1 MAWIWCDNR
10 KASVHRVECV
20 AKIDR
25 GCEGMSKIQAVLCGY
40 YGKGNGGDEA
50 LLVSM
55 LEMLPAHVT
64 PLVLSANPRVTSK
77 SYGVKSYDR
86 MNSGSVVRALKESQ
100 VFILGGGS
108 LIQDATSVRNSIYY
122 GGLIGLARQFGLK
135 TIAIAQGI
143 GPVDKSLTRWIAKRA
158 FEGCAAISVRDPAS
172 ERLVKEWGLECV
184 MAPDPVWSM
193 SATPVPEIANIPSP
207 KIAVTLRSHPQLT
220 NQRLDIL
227 TQALVDLQAAT
238 GSHILLVPFQPTTDV
253 DIAEQIR
260 SELTENSQ
268 VVNIADPKQLKGLF
282 QGVDLAIGMRYH
294 SLIMAAA
301 EGCKCWAISY
311 DPKVTKL
318 MTEIDIP
325 GWDIADIPTDASAIT
340 QAWQQYLTSGKSL
353 DTEAIRTLSQRSL
366 LHRDLLAAAIGSE

>member
-1 MAWIWCDNR
+1 MT
-10 KASVHRVECV
+10 E
-20 AKIDR
+20 
-25 GCEGMSKIQAVLCGY
+25 IQAVLCGY

-55 LEMLPAHVT
+55 LEMLPPGVK
-64 PLVLSANPRVTSK
+64 PLVLSANPRQTSK

-86 MNSGSVVRALKESQ
+86 MNSGAVVRALKESQ
-100 VFILGGGS
+100 VLILGGGS
-108 LIQDATSVRNSIYY
+108 LIQDATSLRNSIYY
-122 GGLIGLARQFGLK
+122 GGLMGLARQFGLK

-158 FEGCAAISVRDPAS
+158 FSGCAALSVRDPAS
-172 ERLVKEWGLECV
+172 AALLAEWGINCV

-220 NQRLDIL
+220 NERLDTL
-227 TQALVDLQAAT
+227 TQALVDFQAAT

-260 SELTENSQ
+260 SELTDNSQ
-268 VVNIADPKQLKGLF
+268 VVTLSDPKQLKGLF

-325 GWDIADIPTDASAIT
+325 GWQLSDIPTDPATIT
-340 QAWQQYLTSGKSL
+340 QAWQQHLAMSTPLT
-353 DTEAIRTLSQRSL
+353 TAAVQTLSEQSL
-366 LHRDLLAAAIGSE
+366 IHRDLLASAITRK

>member
-1 MAWIWCDNR
+1 MT
-10 KASVHRVECV
+10 E
-20 AKIDR
+20 
-25 GCEGMSKIQAVLCGY
+25 IQAVLCGY

-55 LEMLPAHVT
+55 LEMLPPGVK
-64 PLVLSANPRVTSK
+64 PLVLSANPRATSK

-86 MNSGSVVRALKESQ
+86 MNSGSVIRALKESQ

-108 LIQDATSVRNSIYY
+108 LIQDATSLRNSIYY
-122 GGLIGLARQFGLK
+122 GGLMGLARQFGLK

-143 GPVDKSLTRWIAKRA
+143 GPVNQPLTRWIAKRA
-158 FEGCAAISVRDPAS
+158 FSGCAALSVRDLAS
-172 ERLVKEWGLECV
+172 AALLDQWGLNCV

-220 NQRLDIL
+220 NERLDTL

-260 SELTENSQ
+260 SELTDNSQ
-268 VVNIADPKQLKGLF
+268 VVTLSDPKQLKGLF

-318 MTEIDIP
+318 MTEINIP
-325 GWDIADIPTDASAIT
+325 GWQLSDIPTDPATIT
-340 QAWQQYLTSGKSL
+340 QAWQQHLATSTPLT
-353 DTEAIRTLSQRSL
+353 TAAVQTLSQQSL
-366 LHRDLLAAAIGSE
+366 LHRDLLASAISSE

>member
-1 MAWIWCDNR
+1 
-10 KASVHRVECV
+10 V

-64 PLVLSANPRVTSK
+64 PLVLSANPRATSK

-158 FEGCAAISVRDPAS
+158 FEGCTAISVRDPAS
-172 ERLVKEWGLECV
+172 EGLVKAWGLDCV
-184 MAPDPVWSM
+184 LAPDPVWSM

-220 NQRLDIL
+220 NQRLDLL

-268 VVNIADPKQLKGLF
+268 VVNISDPKQLKGLF

-311 DPKVTKL
+311 DPKITKL

-325 GWDIADIPTDASAIT
+325 GWDIADIPSDASAIT
-340 QAWQQYLTSGKSL
+340 QAWQQYLTSGKTL